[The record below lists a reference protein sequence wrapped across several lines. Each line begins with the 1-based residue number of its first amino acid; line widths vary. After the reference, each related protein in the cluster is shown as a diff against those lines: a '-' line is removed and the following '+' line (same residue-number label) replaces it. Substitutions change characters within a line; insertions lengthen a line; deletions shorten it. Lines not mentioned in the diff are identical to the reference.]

1 MQSISKRS
9 EEQQTAIDDSERE
22 NFELMRK
29 KDQLQTQRNEL
40 WRKETQLTQE
50 SSLLRD
56 EQQKCEQNLRSLT
69 GRTLLQGIDSIK
81 SLLKQFEADKKN
93 LDLVKGYH
101 GLLID
106 NIECDKSLFTA
117 VETSV
122 SSRLFYH
129 IVDSDQHVMRFLKL
143 MNQQKL
149 PGEVNYLPLNQ
160 LRFEGECKYPETN
173 DAVSLMSKLKYGKE
187 VEKAVKHVF
196 EKILLC
202 RNAQV
207 ATQFAKQTKM
217 DCVLLDGD
225 FVSRK
230 GALTGGYL
238 EFFLN
243 ISD

>member
-69 GRTLLQGIDSIK
+69 GRTLLQGIDSII
-81 SLLKQFEADKKN
+81 SLLNQLEAEKKN

-129 IVDSDQHVMRFLKL
+129 IVDSDQHAMRLLKL

-149 PGEVNYLPLNQ
+149 PGEVNYLPLNV
-160 LRFEGECKYPETN
+160 LRFEGGACKYPETN
-173 DAVSLMSKLKYGKE
+173 DAVSLLSKLKYE
-187 VEKAVKHVF
+187 NNVEKAVRHVF
-196 EKILLC
+196 ERILLC

-230 GALTGGYL
+230 GALTGG
-238 EFFLN
+238 
-243 ISD
+243 